1 MFTFG
6 QRLKTLRKEAQL
18 TQSEL
23 AEQLGVSIQA
33 LSKWE
38 CDSTM
43 PDISQIVPLAAILEV
58 TTDCLLG
65 VGGDEQT
72 DKTAL
77 LAEADAITGGIGKVY
92 GRFDDAYYAC
102 YKLYKEHLKKYPL
115 DHEVKLLCADSL
127 TRVLYYGSNP
137 KEEKDKLYRE
147 AVSLLRGVI
156 RYDRDVTRITD
167 AKQTLIVLYLY
178 NREFSPAEELAESLP
193 QRGGIRSAM
202 EIEIA
207 SAKGDHQA
215 CIRIA
220 SRECLEA
227 THQYLR
233 ALAVKASRL
242 SIARNTEAVAAW
254 QALLSAVN
262 FNDTLSWDYG
272 IHTKWLYSGYN
283 HLAKEYLACSQP
295 QKALETIR
303 ALAENLLSDHRICK
317 EQGNRKQAAE
327 LKSNFAFYLKS
338 CLPGED
344 SPMAQNPSFQECLA
358 MESAME

>member
-6 QRLKTLRKEAQL
+6 QRLRTIRKEAQL

-23 AEQLGVSIQA
+23 AEQLGVSVQA
-33 LSKWE
+33 ISKWE
-38 CDSTM
+38 CGSTM
-43 PDISQIVPLAAILEV
+43 PDISQIVPLAAILGV

-77 LAEADAITGGIGKVY
+77 LAEAEAITGGIGKVY

-156 RYDRDVTRITD
+156 RYDRDITRVID
-167 AKQTLIVLYLY
+167 AKQTLIVLLLY
-178 NREFSPAEELAESLP
+178 KSDFPAAEELAETLP
-193 QRGGIRSAM
+193 QRGGIKAAM

-207 SAKGDHQA
+207 SRKNDHA
-215 CIRIA
+215 SCIRIA

-242 SIARNTEAVAAW
+242 SLARKPEAVSAW
-254 QALLSAVN
+254 LALLDAVK
-262 FNDTLSWDYG
+262 FNDRLDWRND
-272 IHTKWLYSGYN
+272 
-283 HLAKEYLACSQP
+283 
-295 QKALETIR
+295 
-303 ALAENLLSDHRICK
+303 RICLYPD
-317 EQGNRKQAAE
+317 GRYRFVYPLRTQAD
-327 LKSNFAFYLKS
+327 
-338 CLPGED
+338 CG
-344 SPMAQNPSFQECLA
+344 
-358 MESAME
+358 